1 MVKVTVPVGLRG
13 VGLVTETVAVKVT
26 ELRKTE
32 GLTELTSAV
41 AVDPRLTVCVKG
53 ADVLAVNV
61 MSPSVPP
68 LYVATMVSF
77 PTGSVEVL
85 TVATP
90 FTSGAEPSGAP
101 FAVKDTVPGGTFEPG
116 ILPVT
121 VAVKVTVWPE
131 TDGFTELATTVVV
144 AVGDGWNS

>member
-1 MVKVTVPVGLRG
+1 MVKVTVPVGLRA
-13 VGLVTETVAVKVT
+13 VGPTAVTVAVKVT

-32 GLTELTSAV
+32 GFTELTSAV
-41 AVDPRLTVCVKG
+41 AEEARLTVRTKG
-53 ADVLAVNV
+53 ADVLAENV

-77 PTGSVEVL
+77 PTGSVDVL
-85 TVATP
+85 RVATP
-90 FTSGAEPSGAP
+90 FTRGAEPIGAP

-121 VAVKVTVWPE
+121 
-131 TDGFTELATTVVV
+131 
-144 AVGDGWNS
+144 